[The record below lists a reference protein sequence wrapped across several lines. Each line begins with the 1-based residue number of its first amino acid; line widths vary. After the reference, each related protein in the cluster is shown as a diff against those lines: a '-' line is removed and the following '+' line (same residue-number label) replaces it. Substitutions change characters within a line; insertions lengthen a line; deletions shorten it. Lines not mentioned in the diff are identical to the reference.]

1 MHGTG
6 YVASHSTRHK
16 LFRSMPDTF
25 LTEALKNSS
34 PEPDRRSRVLIAM
47 GRQAVDMTALTGAIG
62 ARLRTLHADVLN
74 EEIPKKIAE
83 LTTQLDQL
91 TGSLI
96 LREQVGS
103 DQRARA

>member
-1 MHGTG
+1 
-6 YVASHSTRHK
+6 
-16 LFRSMPDTF
+16 
-25 LTEALKNSS
+25 
-34 PEPDRRSRVLIAM
+34 M
-47 GRQAVDMTALTGAIG
+47 GRRPADMTALIGAIG

-83 LTTQLDQL
+83 LTAQLDQT

-103 DQRARA
+103 DQRAGAQRR